1 MFPDHRPI
9 TAPEE
14 GNVPSSRTGSKFC
27 VSPDL
32 FMAHSSLSLG
42 GVHVRPGWLSVGN
55 RTRGPSDTLVSRASP
70 SSLWLSLC
78 LWPIVS
84 IGQLC
89 LLANCVYW
97 PIVSIGQLCLWPI
110 VFMVSCVLLLNVF
123 VTHATACGVGDGDDT
138 SYRVG
143 PGGN

>member
-1 MFPDHRPI
+1 
-9 TAPEE
+9 
-14 GNVPSSRTGSKFC
+14 
-27 VSPDL
+27 
-32 FMAHSSLSLG
+32 MAHSSLSLG

-55 RTRGPSDTLVSRASP
+55 ATRGPSDTLVSRASP
-70 SSLWLSLC
+70 SSSGC
-78 LWPIVS
+78 HCVYGP
-84 IGQLC
+84 LC
-89 LLANCVYW
+89 LLPNCVYW

-123 VTHATACGVGDGDDT
+123 VTHARACGVGDGDDA